1 LKMGDPGV
9 SMEFVPS
16 ILILVIIV
24 WVITLGVLLGG
35 VQAGIARFSKIFIPL
50 LIILFLILVIRAL
63 FLPGAA
69 AGLDALFT
77 PDFAALA
84 DPKVWIAAYGQI
96 FFSLSIAFGIMITYA
111 SYLKRKTNLTS
122 SGLVVA

>member
-1 LKMGDPGV
+1 KMGDPGV

-111 SYLKRKTNLTS
+111 SYLKRKTN
-122 SGLVVA
+122 